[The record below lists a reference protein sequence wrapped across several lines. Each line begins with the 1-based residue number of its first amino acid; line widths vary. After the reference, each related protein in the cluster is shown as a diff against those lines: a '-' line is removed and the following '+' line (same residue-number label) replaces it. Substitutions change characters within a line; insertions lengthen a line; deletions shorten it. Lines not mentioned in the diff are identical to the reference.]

1 MQLDRL
7 THNSA
12 ALIGCLAWLPLAV
25 WIMSC
30 VNWTITGDIDVA
42 TGIAGVAVAIGLGYE
57 AINPPVPQLAPL
69 TVVAVFV
76 TVVMFPFARAAMDR
90 RQLKNIDID
99 HLEKAYQALGVR
111 PDNLIAKF
119 RIAKILFDLGVCG
132 HAVRIGESLA
142 PHMHPRFFTEEL
154 RTLRRWQMT
163 HLDARLFSPVRCAE
177 CHSLNDPGVLF
188 CRQCGSAFLLDF
200 VKGKVIGHRL
210 GKKLVSTWIALIA
223 VLIGIPAARLLPPAA
238 SVGLIIAMMIFSIV
252 IVMLAFRDTTG
263 GVVK

>member
-12 ALIGCLAWLPLAV
+12 ALIGCIAWLPLAV

-30 VNWTITGDIDVA
+30 VNWTITGDIDIA

-69 TVVAVFV
+69 TVVAVLV
-76 TVVMFPFARAAMDR
+76 TVIMFPFVRTAMDR
-90 RQLKNIDID
+90 RQLKNIDIE

-142 PHMHPRFFTEEL
+142 PNMHPRFFTEEL

-177 CHSLNDPGVLF
+177 CHSSNDPGVLF

-238 SVGLIIAMMIFSIV
+238 SIGLIISMMIFSII
-252 IVMLAFRDTTG
+252 IVLLAFRDTTG